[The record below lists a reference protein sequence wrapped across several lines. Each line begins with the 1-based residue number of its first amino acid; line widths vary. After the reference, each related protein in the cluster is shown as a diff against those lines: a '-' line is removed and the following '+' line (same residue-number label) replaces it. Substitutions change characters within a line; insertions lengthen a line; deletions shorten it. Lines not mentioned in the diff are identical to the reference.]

1 MLKAP
6 ATADADANSNASAAM
21 RPIQRLLMLL
31 SPTQSRAGMAQR
43 QLRCIRGSGE
53 NVANVLGGTVWL
65 KGRGRG
71 RGRGRGWGWG
81 WGWG

>member
-21 RPIQRLLMLL
+21 LPIQRLLMLL
-31 SPTQSRAGMAQR
+31 SPTRGQAGMAQR

-53 NVANVLGGTVWL
+53 NGANVPDGTVWL
-65 KGRGRG
+65 KGRDSGFGIR
-71 RGRGRGWGWG
+71 
-81 WGWG
+81 